1 MLQQLYI
8 RNYALIREIRL
19 DLSEGFTV
27 MTGETGAGKSILLG
41 ALGLILGE
49 RADSTVLRDPN
60 EKCVVEGHFIEP
72 ALSHHPLALELDL
85 QGETDW
91 CLRRE
96 VSSNGKSRAFLND
109 TPVTLTQLQSFASGL
124 VDLHQQFDTLELT
137 ASDRQRELLDVMAG
151 HVPAV
156 ASYQLL
162 YAEWRSL
169 MQQLQQLETE
179 QTRRQQEKEYDQHLL
194 EELEEIA
201 LLPDELEG
209 LEEKVR
215 LSGQSE
221 GLTQALATLVENL
234 QGEGEN
240 MSVQLRR
247 AIQALTPHEKNQA
260 TIQQWLERIRTID
273 LELRELAREMDRFG
287 AQLHFDP
294 RELSIMQER
303 LSMGFRLLK
312 KHGKKNT
319 QELIELQKELSKK
332 LESMHD
338 LDGQIQDKKDR
349 CTQLETTLRQLA
361 DSLHASRAAVVGPW
375 TEQVNAL
382 LTQVGMPT
390 ARFGV
395 SIQQTDLGPHGTD
408 ECTFLLDANYHMGQT
423 APNWQP
429 VKKVA
434 SGGELSRL
442 MLCIKS
448 LAANRMELPTMIFDE
463 IDAGISGEAAKQV
476 GLLLRALGNHRQ
488 VICVTHQPQV
498 AAKGQHHFHVVKS
511 ETSTSIE
518 TRVTLLSRPQRVEAL
533 ARIIGGE
540 SPTETALQNA
550 HELLS
555 S

>member
-85 QGETDW
+85 QDETDW

-162 YAEWRSL
+162 YAKWRSL

-395 SIQQTDLGPHGTD
+395 SIQQTDLGPHGMD
-408 ECTFLLDANYHMGQT
+408 ECMFLLDANYHMGQT

-511 ETSTSIE
+511 ETSTGIE

>member
-85 QGETDW
+85 QDETDW

-349 CTQLETTLRQLA
+349 CTKLETTLRQLA

-395 SIQQTDLGPHGTD
+395 SIQQTDLGPHGMD

-511 ETSTSIE
+511 ETSTGIE

>member
-1 MLQQLYI
+1 
-8 RNYALIREIRL
+8 
-19 DLSEGFTV
+19 
-27 MTGETGAGKSILLG
+27 
-41 ALGLILGE
+41 
-49 RADSTVLRDPN
+49 
-60 EKCVVEGHFIEP
+60 
-72 ALSHHPLALELDL
+72 
-85 QGETDW
+85 
-91 CLRRE
+91 
-96 VSSNGKSRAFLND
+96 
-109 TPVTLTQLQSFASGL
+109 
-124 VDLHQQFDTLELT
+124 
-137 ASDRQRELLDVMAG
+137 
-151 HVPAV
+151 
-156 ASYQLL
+156 
-162 YAEWRSL
+162 
-169 MQQLQQLETE
+169 
-179 QTRRQQEKEYDQHLL
+179 
-194 EELEEIA
+194 
-201 LLPDELEG
+201 
-209 LEEKVR
+209 
-215 LSGQSE
+215 
-221 GLTQALATLVENL
+221 LTQALATLVENL

-511 ETSTSIE
+511 ETSTGIE

>member
-1 MLQQLYI
+1 
-8 RNYALIREIRL
+8 L

-85 QGETDW
+85 QDETDW

-349 CTQLETTLRQLA
+349 CTKLETTLRQLA

-395 SIQQTDLGPHGTD
+395 SIQQTDLGPHGMD

-511 ETSTSIE
+511 ETSTGIE

>member
-109 TPVTLTQLQSFASGL
+109 TPVTLNQLQSFASGL

-511 ETSTSIE
+511 ETSTGIE